1 MGKLLQKHQ
10 NFKFYAQKNSSLSPL
25 SLLMALLVKF
35 RLSLMMFLEF
45 FVWGSWY
52 VTMGTFL
59 ANNIQAKDQEI
70 SLAFSTQSFG
80 AILAPFL
87 VGLIADRYF
96 QAQKILGSIHLI
108 GAALLFGLHEALTFD
123 TFFPILLGY
132 MILFMP
138 TLALVNSISFNQMQQ
153 PEKEFSAVRIWGTLG
168 WVAAGFLISA
178 LAWDSPEGLAKG
190 LLENTWKL
198 AAAASLL
205 LGIYSFTLPATPPQA
220 KTNGPFRLKE
230 ALGLDALSLL
240 SHRNYAI
247 FFLSSILICIPL
259 AFYYQN
265 ASPFLTELGMENSTG
280 KMALGQVSEVLFLV
294 ALPFFF
300 SRFGLKKTLA
310 VAMLAWVIRY
320 LFFAFGDIGSG
331 NWMLLTGII
340 LHGICYDFFFVSG
353 QIYTDAHAGKK
364 FKSAAQGLITL
375 ATYGIGMLIG
385 FWLAGQISDFYL
397 LDSELHDWKAIWLIP
412 AGISALVFLFFIAVF
427 KAEKINTQN

>member
-1 MGKLLQKHQ
+1 M
-10 NFKFYAQKNSSLSPL
+10 PL
-25 SLLMALLVKF
+25 FVKI

-59 ANNIQAKDQEI
+59 GANIQAKDQDI
-70 SLAFSTQSFG
+70 SLAFSTQSLG

-96 QAQKILGSIHLI
+96 QAQKILGSIHLV
-108 GAALLFGLHEALTFD
+108 GAVMLYGLHQAVDFSA
-123 TFFPILLGY
+123 FFPILLGY

-138 TLALVNSISFNQMQQ
+138 TLALVNSISFNQMAQ
-153 PEKEFSAVRIWGTLG
+153 PEKEFSGVRIWGTIG
-168 WVAAGFLISA
+168 WIAAGILIST
-178 LAWDSPEGLAKG
+178 LAWDSQEGLREG
-190 LLENTWKL
+190 LLQNTWKL
-198 AAAASLL
+198 AAGASLL

-220 KTNGPFRLKE
+220 KSNAPLQLKE
-230 ALGLDALSLL
+230 VLGLDALRLL
-240 SHRNYAI
+240 THRNYAI

-265 ASPFLTELGMENSTG
+265 ASPFLTELGVENSTG

-300 SRFGLKKTLA
+300 TRFGLKKTLA

-320 LFFAFGDIGSG
+320 LFFAFGDTDSG
-331 NWMLLTGII
+331 TWMLLAGII

-364 FKSAAQGLITL
+364 YKSAAQGLITL
-375 ATYGIGMLIG
+375 ATYGIGMGFG
-385 FWLAGQISDFYL
+385 FWVAGQVSNFYL
-397 LDSELHDWKAIWLIP
+397 IEAGQHNWKLIWLIP

-427 KAEKINTQN
+427 KPEKIKSPN

>member
-1 MGKLLQKHQ
+1 M
-10 NFKFYAQKNSSLSPL
+10 PL
-25 SLLMALLVKF
+25 FVKI

-59 ANNIQAKDQEI
+59 GANIQAKDQDI
-70 SLAFSTQSFG
+70 SLAFSTQSLG

-96 QAQKILGSIHLI
+96 QAQKILGSIHLV
-108 GAALLFGLHEALTFD
+108 GAVMLYGLHQAVDFSA
-123 TFFPILLGY
+123 FFPILLGY

-138 TLALVNSISFNQMQQ
+138 TLALVNSISFNQMAQ
-153 PEKEFSAVRIWGTLG
+153 PEKEFSGVRIWGTIG
-168 WVAAGFLISA
+168 WIAAGILIST
-178 LAWDSPEGLAKG
+178 LAWDSQEGLREG
-190 LLENTWKL
+190 LLQNTWKL
-198 AAAASLL
+198 AAGASLL

-220 KTNGPFRLKE
+220 KSNAPFQLKE
-230 ALGLDALSLL
+230 ILGLDALRLL
-240 SHRNYAI
+240 THRNYAI

-265 ASPFLTELGMENSTG
+265 ASPFLTELGVENSTG

-300 SRFGLKKTLA
+300 TRFGLKKTLA

-320 LFFAFGDIGSG
+320 LFFAFGDTGSG

-385 FWLAGQISDFYL
+385 FWLAGQISNFYL
-397 LDSELHDWKAIWLIP
+397 LEGGTHDWKSIWLIP
-412 AGISALVFLFFIAVF
+412 AGISGLVFLFFIAVF
-427 KAEKINTQN
+427 KAENINTQN